1 MLTRV
6 HRSAILFALA
16 LTLAGCGSTEHPA
29 AEPTATHQ
37 PTAAQRAAVT
47 QVVADFVNH
56 YQRAEGRAFCGL
68 FTPEARAGLER
79 DLHAAAPSTRGKR
92 CPALIVDSGLY
103 GDPADQPAAVAEAAA
118 FDFKGIAVD
127 GSRATL
133 TFPDGH
139 RWRLVRR
146 DGRWLIAALPFLP
159 PSLAGAG

>member
-1 MLTRV
+1 M
-6 HRSAILFALA
+6 HRSAALSILALA
-16 LTLAGCGSTEHPA
+16 LVGCGSAERPTAKPA
-29 AEPTATHQ
+29 AAHP

-56 YQRAEGRAFCGL
+56 YQRGEGRGLCGL

-79 DLHAAAPSTRGKR
+79 DLHAAAPAAHGKP

-118 FDFKGIAVD
+118 FDFRTIAVD
-127 GSRATL
+127 GPRATL

-146 DGRWLIAALPFLP
+146 DGRWLIAELPFLP
-159 PSLAGAG
+159 PSLAGDG